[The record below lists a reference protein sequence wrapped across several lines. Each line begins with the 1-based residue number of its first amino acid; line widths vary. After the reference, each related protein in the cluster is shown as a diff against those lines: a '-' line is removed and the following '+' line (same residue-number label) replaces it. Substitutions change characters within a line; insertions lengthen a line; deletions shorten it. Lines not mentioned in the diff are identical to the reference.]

1 VENALRSLARSTV
14 EMKAAISSSSVRA
27 LPELPGVPDACSGA
41 SWPDFSLLLLL
52 PRPLLVALSP
62 ARLLWEVL
70 VHRLRPA
77 KLLLYRCTGAGLGDV
92 DPDDAMAVS
101 WVIPPGLRSAC

>member
-1 VENALRSLARSTV
+1 MRSLARSTV
-14 EMKAAISSSSVRA
+14 EMKAAMSSSSVRA
-27 LPELPGVPDACSGA
+27 LPELPGVPDACSRA
-41 SWPDFSLLLLL
+41 SWPDFSLLLLLL

-70 VHRLRPA
+70 VQRLRPA
-77 KLLLYRCTGAGLGDV
+77 KLLLYRCTGAGFGDV

-101 WVIPPGLRSAC
+101 WVMPPGLRSAC